1 MNNTKVWKDHLAISM
16 PGSPKSP
23 KAGIVDFLNTKVQFF
38 KRVIQD
44 TVLAIKHTRSLELMG
59 QNEYHSS
66 TALLQNLFDTVV
78 KMNISNTSSHIGN
91 ATANAMLNNCQK
103 VNDELA
109 SIFRTYGTMYIDDL
123 ISVCLQSDY
132 LNKNCAV
139 VSRCKLELIRKH
151 FRPLSYKSIQWKPR
165 SSDKD
170 KDVKPKVIQKTR
182 IVEDSMIMEHAA
194 TMECFDL
201 ARISRT
207 FHTKV
212 HGVRIALQDAANRK
226 TIIVNGIMEDISPT
240 YLDNVYIHNCLT
252 SIKETAPN
260 INDFN
265 DPAFSRFI
273 GILGVKELLVYS
285 SNELHDRYVG
295 YMNQIKLIKQ
305 KSIAQVVR
313 EFLASDL
320 YSQRTTLIQLLIKSE
335 DPEYQYLAYLLYD
348 LLSTESNGYVDSRDQ
363 VAMFDSFPLCVRKYF
378 KDAMKQ
384 TIKYTESLSSFDST
398 KIPLEQQICLLKASD
413 AVKEKAMLKLK
424 EVKSKS
430 EDSGSKARQFLEGLL
445 RIPFG
450 TYRSEPIL
458 STMEH
463 AKEVFGDLRSEMLKQ
478 PSNQSFFTMGKEFT
492 SIEMK
497 KAINVIREKAI
508 SGIDKNIFDSGV
520 ANLTNGKR
528 EDMVRTILA
537 INGIIKDRALKCSKL
552 THSGRNIVHM
562 KQQITNFANLVKGNQ
577 LVWNQLMEV
586 KKGDSLTP
594 DANTVSI
601 PKMVKQITN
610 DIEEVGRFL
619 DDTKTTLDKSVH
631 GHEKAKRQIER
642 IIGQWINGENS
653 GYCFGFEGPPGVGKT
668 SLAKRGIAQCLK
680 DQNGNARPFSFIPIG
695 GSSNG
700 STLEGHNYT
709 YVGSTWGRIVDIVME
724 SKCMNPII
732 FIDELDKVSNTEH
745 GKEIIGILTHLVD
758 PTQNDTFNDK
768 YFSGV
773 DLDLS
778 KALFIFSYNDPALI
792 DRILLDRI
800 HRVKFQHL
808 MMSDKLT
815 IVRDYMWP
823 EILGKMGLDGVLVI
837 KDDTVSKI
845 IDEYT
850 CEPGVR
856 KLRELLFEIAGEV
869 NLQFLRDELQG
880 ELPIEIDFDSVKNQ
894 YLKERQPVR
903 RKTIPEAPRVGLVNG
918 MWANALGQG
927 GILPIEVSLFPSN
940 SMLELK
946 LTGMQGDVMKESMNV
961 ALTVAWRM
969 VPDSVKQNWNS
980 KKDKNQKVGI
990 HVHCPEGA
998 TPKDG
1003 PSAGAAITLAM
1014 FSLFTK
1020 RRVRNNIA
1028 MTGEIN
1034 LRGEVTAIGGLD
1046 LKILGGIRAGADM
1059 FLYPTENQREYDEMI
1074 DKYGNAANF
1083 DQVSIQKVSRIEE
1096 VMDAALV
1103 DK

>member
-1 MNNTKVWKDHLAISM
+1 MNNTKVWKDHLAITM

-23 KAGIVDFLNTKVQFF
+23 KAGIVEFLNNKVSFF

-44 TVLAIKHTRSLELMG
+44 TVLAIKRNRSLELIG

-66 TALLQNLFDTVV
+66 TALLQNLFETVV

-91 ATANAMLNNCQK
+91 STANAMLSNCQK

-109 SIFRTYGTMYIDDL
+109 SIFRTYGTMFIDDL

-132 LNKNCAV
+132 LVKNCAV

-151 FRPLSYKSIQWKPR
+151 FRALSYKSIQWKPK

-170 KDVKPKVIQKTR
+170 GHVKPKVIQKTR
-182 IVEDSMIMEHAA
+182 IVEDSMIMEYAA

-212 HGVRIALQDAANRK
+212 HGVRIALQDATNRK
-226 TIIVNGIMEDISPT
+226 TIIVNGVIEDISPS
-240 YLDNVYIHNCLT
+240 YLDNLYIHNCLT

-260 INDFN
+260 ISDFT
-265 DPAFSRFI
+265 DPAFSRFVD
-273 GILGVKELLVYS
+273 ILGVKELLVYS

-305 KSIAQVVR
+305 KSISQVVR

-320 YSQRTTLIQLLIKSE
+320 YAQRTILIQLLIKSE

-363 VAMFDSFPLCVRKYF
+363 IAMFDSFPLCVRKYF

-384 TIKYTESLSSFDST
+384 TIKYTESLSSFDAT

-450 TYRSEPIL
+450 TFRSEPIL
-458 STMEH
+458 CQMEH
-463 AKEVFGDLRSEMLKQ
+463 AKDVFTDLRTEMLKEETNI
-478 PSNQSFFTMGKEFT
+478 PFFPMGDNFT

-497 KAINVIREKAI
+497 NAIRIIKNQAI
-508 SGIDKNIFDSGV
+508 SGIDKTIFDSGV
-520 ANLTNGKR
+520 ASLTSGKR
-528 EDMVRTILA
+528 EDVVRTILA
-537 INGIIKDRALKCSKL
+537 INGIIKDRTLKCNKL

-562 KQQITNFANLVKGNQ
+562 RSQITNFAKSVKGNQ
-577 LVWNQLMEV
+577 IVWNQLMEI
-586 KKGDSLTP
+586 KKGDSLSN
-594 DANTVSI
+594 DGNKVSI
-601 PKMVKQITN
+601 PKMVKQITD
-610 DIEEVGRFL
+610 DIQEVTQFL
-619 DDTKTTLDKSVH
+619 DDTKNTLDKSVH

-668 SLAKRGIAQCLK
+668 SLAKRGIANCLK
-680 DQNGNARPFSFIPIG
+680 DQNDNARPFSFIPIG

-758 PTQNDTFNDK
+758 PTQNDSFNDK

-778 KALFIFSYNDPALI
+778 KALFIFSYNDPSLI

-808 MMSDKLT
+808 MMNDKLT
-815 IVRDYMWP
+815 IVNDYMWP
-823 EILGKMGLDGVLVI
+823 EILNKMGLDGVLTI
-837 KDDTVSKI
+837 SDETVSAI

-869 NLQFLRDELQG
+869 NLQFLRDNQECDV
-880 ELPIEIDFDSVKNQ
+880 PIEIDFDSVKNK

-903 RKTIPEAPRVGLVNG
+903 RKTIPDSPRIGLVNG

-940 SMLELK
+940 AMLELK

-961 ALTVAWRM
+961 ALTVAWRLI
-969 VPDSVKQNWNS
+969 PDSIKQNWNS
-980 KKDKNQKVGI
+980 KKDKSQKMGI

-1014 FSLFTK
+1014 YSLLTK
-1020 RRVRNNIA
+1020 KRVRNNIA

-1034 LRGEVTAIGGLD
+1034 LRGDVTAIGGLD
-1046 LKILGGIRAGADM
+1046 LKILGGIRAGADV
-1059 FLYPTENQREYDEMI
+1059 FLYPEENNREYEEMI
-1074 DKYGNAANF
+1074 EKYGASGNF
-1083 DQVSIQKVSRIEE
+1083 DKVSIRKVSRIEE
-1096 VMDAALV
+1096 VLEAALV